1 MPSYEIIVSNQT
13 NEDESS
19 PIAGSATD
27 GSAEPKQT
35 NKEPEEPSTA
45 KKIAKGYGIAKHFA
59 MPFINSIIS
68 HQISTVELRTGN
80 ADRQRRSQ
88 AIYSIAKRGAGFVE
102 SIAIGGMVGQLP
114 GAVMGAV
121 TSIATTA
128 INVAQ
133 QYDTYYLRQNI
144 ENTSIGL
151 MNVRAGGNVA
161 TTNGRR

>member
-1 MPSYEIIVSNQT
+1 MASYEIIISNQT
-13 NEDESS
+13 DENESS
-19 PIAGSATD
+19 PIAGSSTD
-27 GSAEPKQT
+27 GSATPKQT
-35 NKEPEEPSTA
+35 SKEPKTPTTA
-45 KKIAKGYGIAKHFA
+45 QNIAKGYGIAKRFA
-59 MPFINSIIS
+59 MPFIDSIIS

-102 SIAIGGMVGQLP
+102 SIAIGAMIGNLP
-114 GAVMGAV
+114 GAVIGGVM
-121 TSIATTA
+121 SLATTA